1 MDQILQKILLQLRPY
16 DLHPVLQCKIVRE
29 ILKKYNKNYT
39 IKRGFLCT
47 DEFGA
52 PACITYFWLET
63 EDGSKLDVIKGIRN
77 TKEKYFLTEEK
88 LVGIECIDDWEP
100 EVTRENDMLWKSI
113 QSNQNIQ
120 ATLNIVEKSH
130 PIKI

>member
-1 MDQILQKILLQLRPY
+1 MERILQKLLLQLRPH

-29 ILKKYNKNYT
+29 IMKKYDKNYK
-39 IKRGFLCT
+39 IKKGFLCT
-47 DEFGA
+47 DEFGF

-63 EDGSKLDVIKGIRN
+63 ENGSKLDVIKGIRN

-88 LVGIECIDDWEP
+88 LVGIECVDDLEP
-100 EVTRENDMLWKSI
+100 GVTKENDTLWENI

-120 ATLNIVEKSH
+120 DILKIIEKSH
-130 PIKI
+130 PIEI

>member
-1 MDQILQKILLQLRPY
+1 MDQILQKLLLQLRPY

-29 ILKKYNKNYT
+29 ILKKYNKNYI

-63 EDGSKLDVIKGIRN
+63 EDGSKLDVIKRYSQYQGEILFNRR
-77 TKEKYFLTEEK
+77 K
-88 LVGIECIDDWEP
+88 VSGD
-100 EVTRENDMLWKSI
+100 RM
-113 QSNQNIQ
+113 
-120 ATLNIVEKSH
+120 H
-130 PIKI
+130 R